1 MKEYLFEMH
10 LHSSE
15 VSRCANVPCEEIAE
29 IYEKLGYD
37 GVVITNHMNPHT
49 FKRVGL
55 EDAPWSEKAEF
66 FLSGYRKLKK
76 LAEGKFTVLLGME
89 ISFYDTPNDYLVYG
103 IDEDFIKSNGDLM
116 ALNPKKLSTLAREKD
131 VLFLQA
137 HPFRRDM
144 MITDWKLLDGYEVF
158 NGNPRHYSSNEIAE
172 SWARLHDKAIV
183 TSGSD
188 FHEYEDAG
196 MGGIYFKEPILS
208 NDDLLKALKS
218 GSYRLKKTDFAHTR
232 PE

>member
-1 MKEYLFEMH
+1 MH

-15 VSRCANVPCEEIAE
+15 VSSCAAVPCEEIAD
-29 IYEKLGYD
+29 IYENLHYD
-37 GVVITNHMNPHT
+37 GIVITNHMNPNT
-49 FKRVGL
+49 FKKAQL
-55 EDAPWSEKAEF
+55 EAAPWSEKADF
-66 FLSGYRKLKK
+66 FLSGYKKLKK
-76 LAEGKFTVLLGME
+76 LTEGKITVLLGME

-103 IDEDFIKSNGDLM
+103 IDEDFIKNNGDLM
-116 ALNPKKLSTLAREKD
+116 ALTPKSFSKLVHENGFL
-131 VLFLQA
+131 LLQA

-144 MITDWKLLDGYEVF
+144 KIVDWKILDGYEVF

-172 SWARLHDKAIV
+172 SWAKYHGKNLI

-196 MGGIYFKEPILS
+196 MGGIYFSEQIS
-208 NDDLLKALKS
+208 TNADLLKALKS
-218 GSYRLKKTDFAHTR
+218 GNYRLKKTDFVHTR